1 MMAITKIISSLII
14 LTMLSGCFGQTLFTV
29 GPVPIKPGDMLT
41 SPIKHKIIV
50 DKKVAIANKE
60 WYNVYYDETNKQ
72 EKTTRRFKS

>member
-1 MMAITKIISSLII
+1 
-14 LTMLSGCFGQTLFTV
+14 MLSGCFGQTLFTV

-60 WYNVYYDETNKQ
+60 
-72 EKTTRRFKS
+72 